1 MRFSFSSLHT
11 VVADIL
17 PVVEHSI
24 RLYFA
29 PISGAVKGIRQEY
42 RRLNRRQRVRQGG
55 VSHRR

>member
-1 MRFSFSSLHT
+1 MRFSFPNLHT

-42 RRLNRRQRVRQGG
+42 RRLNRSQRVRHGG